1 MKFIKESIEFPSSKN
16 KVKECVHPLR
26 EEKRISRK
34 WGHTWYFDDN
44 YDIVKVKA
52 KDGTVLRRGEPFEAE
67 NGDKL
72 VINGFDPDTNT
83 VYVVEADDYDP
94 SFDGGADYAVEDIV
108 KIFKYWDEHPVE
120 NTSAKGPELTT
131 SRELKEA
138 KTRTVKKWGHT
149 WYVNDDNNIERQ
161 KVEKVE
167 TKNGIIIK
175 LEDVLIDE
183 QGNKYHVN
191 SFQIDDDTVSLFN
204 EKTGR
209 EGRLDIEEA
218 EEIIENPGQAEEHPA
233 QEYITTFSKDT
244 LNDLPGFPE
253 DMHWYTN
260 RYALDFKTSDS
271 SSYYTVTG
279 AKEDVDR
286 FIRDFDIDIFNESLN
301 EEMKRSVYRVT
312 YVVDADANIFSAV
325 MVRAESELE
334 ANAVFSQ
341 KLPGKEIIGTRELDD
356 REVENNKKRGMS
368 LLEDLE
374 VGELE
379 HEEAEEGN
387 NPEPPVAGEESAA
400 ASLINS
406 LIRDEWLA
414 IEQYNS
420 AMVNLKEYGVDE
432 KIIEVLNHIMFDEN
446 THVGNLQEVLALLA
460 PATNK
465 IEKGNEQAEQILNT
479 EDTKSRDDEE

>member
-67 NGDKL
+67 NGGKL

-94 SFDGGADYAVEDIV
+94 NFDGGADYAVEDIV
-108 KIFKYWDEHPVE
+108 KIFKYWDEQPVE
-120 NTSAKGPELTT
+120 NTSAKGPELTSSKGLKESNLVT
-131 SRELKEA
+131 IKFKDEELK
-138 KTRTVKKWGHT
+138 
-149 WYVNDDNNIERQ
+149 
-161 KVEKVE
+161 
-167 TKNGIIIK
+167 
-175 LEDVLIDE
+175 
-183 QGNKYHVN
+183 
-191 SFQIDDDTVSLFN
+191 
-204 EKTGR
+204 
-209 EGRLDIEEA
+209 
-218 EEIIENPGQAEEHPA
+218 
-233 QEYITTFSKDT
+233 
-244 LNDLPGFPE
+244 DLPGFPT
-253 DMHWYTN
+253 DAYWYTN
-260 RYALDFKTSDS
+260 RYAITFDYKETSN
-271 SSYYTVTG
+271 TWLVKG
-279 AKEDVDR
+279 EKEDIDR
-286 FIRDFDIDIFNESLN
+286 FIKSFGLKATDESLN
-301 EEMKRSVYRVT
+301 EETEHAIYRVT
-312 YVVDADANIFSAV
+312 YVVDKDANIFSAV
-325 MVRAESELE
+325 MINARGE
-334 ANAVFSQ
+334 ADAQSVFL
-341 KLPGKEIIGTRELDD
+341 KKFPDTEILGIRKLDD
-356 REVENNKKRGMS
+356 REVETNKKKGMS
-368 LLEDLE
+368 LIEDLE

-465 IEKGNEQAEQILNT
+465 IEKGNEQAEQILNN
-479 EDTKSRDDEE
+479 EDTKSGDDK